1 MALLAPVDNRAEKEH
16 RFDHL
21 SFSALSLFQQCP
33 LRFHFRYL
41 ARLPEESVAASL
53 VFGGA
58 VHRSIEHHYEQ
69 LLVGQPAPS
78 LDVMLD
84 VFQDAW
90 RQHDGVEVRFN
101 KGEDI
106 NSIGRLADRMLRAF
120 QQSAIAHPD
129 GKILG
134 IEEELR
140 GELLPGVPDLLARVD
155 LIVETDDAL
164 AVTDFKTARSTW
176 SADHVSDL
184 SSQLLLYHELVRPL
198 ADGKPIRL
206 AFTVLTK
213 ASCPEVTLHPVVA
226 DHASLERTKQIAE
239 RIWRAIE
246 ASHFYP
252 SPSPLNC
259 SSCPYRQP
267 CRQWTG

>member
-1 MALLAPVDNRAEKEH
+1 MVLSTLGDTRAEKECV
-16 RFDHL
+16 FDHV

-33 LRFHFRYL
+33 LRFYFRYL

-58 VHRSIEHHYEQ
+58 VHRAIEHHYQQ
-69 LLVGQPAPS
+69 LLVGEPAPS
-78 LDVMLD
+78 LDLMLD
-84 VFQDAW
+84 VFQEAW

-106 NSIGRLADRMLRAF
+106 NSISRLADRMLRAF

-140 GELLPGVPDLLARVD
+140 GELVPGVPDLLARVD

-176 SADHVSDL
+176 SADHVADL

-206 AFTVLTK
+206 AFAVLTK
-213 ASCPEVTLHPVVA
+213 ASCSEVALHPVVA
-226 DHASLERTKQIAE
+226 DQIALDRTKQIAE

-246 ASHFYP
+246 AGHIYP

-259 SSCPYRQP
+259 SSCPYRHP
-267 CRQWTG
+267 CRKWTG